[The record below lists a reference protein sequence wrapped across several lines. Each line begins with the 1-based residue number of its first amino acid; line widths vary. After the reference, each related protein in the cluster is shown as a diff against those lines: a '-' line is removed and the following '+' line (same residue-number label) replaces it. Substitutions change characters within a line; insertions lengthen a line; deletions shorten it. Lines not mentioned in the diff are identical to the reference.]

1 MHAAALLALAL
12 LSLAACRGP
21 GEPRRTIAGAD
32 PERGRVLIR
41 AYGCGACHTIPG
53 VPGARAVVGPPLRG
67 VADRAY
73 IGGVLPNTEA
83 DMIRWLRDPPAADPR
98 TVMPNMRISDRD
110 ARDIAAY
117 LSRLRAEPLGLR
129 MARGFLERSP
139 DRRAPAPAPPP
150 ARDRPK

>member
-1 MHAAALLALAL
+1 MAD
-12 LSLAACRGP
+12 
-21 GEPRRTIAGAD
+21 AD
-32 PERGRVLIR
+32 PEHGRLLIR

-83 DMIRWLRDPPAADPR
+83 DMIRWLRNPRAVDPR
-98 TVMPNMRISDRD
+98 TVMPNMNVTESD

-117 LSRLRAEPLGLR
+117 LSTLRAEPLGVR
-129 MARGFLERSP
+129 MARGFLDRSG
-139 DRRAPAPAPPP
+139 RGQTPAPAPPP
-150 ARDRPK
+150 AGDRRR